1 MRESLLYDGRRVEYI
16 VHWILAHVGRMFL
29 VVRFQFDQMKT
40 SQLHCCFKQHMLLV
54 AEQVY
59 PDLCELYAVN

>member
-1 MRESLLYDGRRVEYI
+1 
-16 VHWILAHVGRMFL
+16 
-29 VVRFQFDQMKT
+29 
-40 SQLHCCFKQHMLLV
+40 LHCCFKQHILLV